1 MYQKF
6 NLDLQK
12 NPNNQFI
19 QNLKL
24 NYKESGLKLFK
35 KHRNIIKL
43 DLEEFE
49 NMEGQL
55 SGNQIIR
62 EWFPNIK
69 ADIFLLH
76 SHQDEDFV
84 IGFAGWLYENFGLT
98 SFIDSTV
105 WGYTNDLL
113 KIIDDK
119 YSLSSGF
126 SDSKTYN
133 YKKRNYS
140 TSHVHMMLSTSL
152 MNMIDRCECIIFVN
166 TPRSFTPSTDIKNKG
181 ITLSPW
187 IFSEILMS
195 EMLRIRKPSRLE
207 ISMESARVPIESRK
221 DISESL
227 QVGYD
232 ITMDHLTPLSIL
244 QLLKWESEKK
254 YEKYEREKN
263 LDNLYRIA
271 TT

>member
-24 NYKESGLKLFK
+24 NYKEIGLKLFK

-43 DLEEFE
+43 DLKEFE

-69 ADIFLLH
+69 ADIFLSH

-195 EMLRIRKPSRLE
+195 EMLRIRKPDRLKT
-207 ISMESARVPIESRK
+207 ITESVTASTESRNN
-221 DISESL
+221 ISDFL

-232 ITMDHLTPLSIL
+232 ITMDHLTPLSIP
-244 QLLKWESEKK
+244 QLLIWKSQKE
-254 YEKYEREKN
+254 YEGEKN